1 MERTHDAVYEGD
13 AGMIDS
19 RYLIHRERIR
29 AYLLGKGYY
38 KAVEALEYASSYHTG
53 IRKDGITPEF
63 HHQIS
68 LTHYARTLSKL
79 RNEEAVFVVCLLHDI
94 VEDYDVSIESIKA
107 RFGNEVSDAVE
118 LLTRKY
124 RGDEKDVRQYYI
136 DMASNPVASI
146 VKGCDRVH
154 NFQTM
159 PQVFSCDKQVEYME
173 ECEEHILPMLKKA
186 RNLFPDQELAYEN
199 IKHAL
204 TGQIDLIKL
213 IVEARQEIT
222 DLKE

>member
-1 MERTHDAVYEGD
+1 MEE
-13 AGMIDS
+13 S

-29 AYLLGKGYY
+29 AFLLGKEYY
-38 KAVEALEYASSYHTG
+38 KAVEALEFASLYHNG
-53 IRKDGITPEF
+53 IRKDGVTPEF

-68 LTHYARTLSKL
+68 LTHYARTLPKL

-94 VEDYDVSIESIKA
+94 IEDYKVPVETIRSKFGTIVSES
-107 RFGNEVSDAVE
+107 VM
-118 LLTRKY
+118 LLTREFHD
-124 RGDEKDVRQYYI
+124 DEQDVRQYYLN
-136 DMASNPVASI
+136 MASNPISSI

-159 PQVFSCDKQVEYME
+159 PQVFSIDKQIEYME
-173 ECEEHILPMLKKA
+173 ECTKYILPMLKTA

-204 TGQIDLIKL
+204 KGQIDLIEL
-213 IVEARQEIT
+213 IVAARQEIT